1 MNNITIT
8 GYLGRDVEERET
20 ASGSKMATTSIADTQ
35 KIKGEDRTTW
45 YNVIAFGNAAD
56 VLLRFFHKGSF
67 AVLAGE
73 IQGINSY
80 TARGGEERASIDVLV
95 TRVGFGPRTA
105 DSGMAPG
112 LSSGSG
118 SSEDEIPF

>member
-8 GYLGRDVEERET
+8 GYLGRDVEERDT

-35 KIKGEDRTTW
+35 KIKGEERTTW
-45 YNVIAFGNAAD
+45 YNIIAFGNAAD
-56 VLLRFFHKGSF
+56 VLLKFFHKGSF

-112 LSSGSG
+112 ASRSG

>member
-8 GYLGRDVEERET
+8 GYLGRDVEERDT

-35 KIKGEDRTTW
+35 KIKGEERTTW
-45 YNVIAFGNAAD
+45 YNIIAFGNAAD

-80 TARGGEERASIDVLV
+80 TARGGEDRASIDVLV

-112 LSSGSG
+112 ASRSG

>member
-8 GYLGRDVEERET
+8 GYLGRDVEERDT

-35 KIKGEDRTTW
+35 KVKGEERTTW
-45 YNVIAFGNAAD
+45 YNIIAFGNAAD

-80 TARGGEERASIDVLV
+80 TARGGEDRASIDVLV

-112 LSSGSG
+112 APRSG

>member
-8 GYLGRDVEERET
+8 GYLGRDVEERDT

-45 YNVIAFGNAAD
+45 YNVIAFGNAAEI
-56 VLLRFFHKGSF
+56 LLRYFHKGAF

-73 IQGINSY
+73 VQGVNSF
-80 TARGGEERASIDVLV
+80 TNGRGETSYSIDILV
-95 TRVGFGPRTA
+95 SRVGFGPRVA
-105 DSGMAPG
+105 GAGAPPS
-112 LSSGSG
+112 SSG
-118 SSEDEIPF
+118 SEDEIPF